1 MYSSKDLAVIIPT
14 KNRPFQVK
22 RHLKSLVEQKCILGR
37 VIVVASGQDIKDIV
51 LDFKDS
57 LPVEYYNS
65 EPGQIRQRNLGI
77 LKLDERTKLVATMD
91 DDVTYHE
98 DAVAEM
104 IHFWNSVEPETVG
117 VAFNIINFPA
127 LKHNWFRG
135 LIGFSTP
142 EPGQVL
148 KSGLNTSI
156 FNVMKNVQVY
166 WLPGGTTVWRQD
178 ILLNNPHE
186 EINIKWAVSE
196 DLLFSYP
203 LGRQY
208 SLYVCSGAKVE
219 IEDIIMDKQSKEF
232 YIERGKSI
240 YIMGLYF
247 IHQNKDLSLIHFIIN
262 KFLYVIFLFVK
273 STVFLDVNKYYLAIG
288 IIKSFIKNIPI
299 LLSLK
304 SNDPFNIDFSES
316 FNL

>member
-14 KNRPFQVK
+14 KDRPKQVK
-22 RHLKSLVEQKCILGR
+22 RHLQSLVAQNCELGR
-37 VIVVASGQDIKDIV
+37 VIVVASGKDV
-51 LDFKDS
+51 KNLMLDFQDS
-57 LPVEYYNS
+57 LPLEYYRS
-65 EPGQIRQRNLGI
+65 EPGQIRQRNMGI
-77 LKLDERTKLVATMD
+77 SKLDERTKLVATMD
-91 DDVTYHE
+91 DDVIYHE

-104 IHFWNSVEPETVG
+104 IHFWNGVEPNTVG
-117 VAFNIINFPA
+117 VTFNIINLPA

-135 LIGFSTP
+135 LIGLSTP

-156 FNVMKNVQVY
+156 FNVMKNIQVY

-186 EINIKWAVSE
+186 ELNIKWAVSE

-203 LGRQY
+203 LGRKY

-219 IEDIIMDKQSKEF
+219 VEDIIMDKQSKEF

-240 YIMGLYF
+240 YIIGLYF
-247 IHQNKDLSLIHFIIN
+247 IHQNKNLSLIHFIIN
-262 KFLYVIFLFVK
+262 KFLYCIAQILKGAIYLDKSRIFIML
-273 STVFLDVNKYYLAIG
+273 G
-288 IIKSFIKNIPI
+288 IITAF
-299 LLSLK
+299 LK
-304 SNDPFNIDFSES
+304 SLRVLSKFQTVDEFKSEFIDTLE
-316 FNL
+316 